1 MIQFKI
7 KGVEYTVK
15 EPTIRDY
22 YKIQHLFAKQGVD
35 AKVEIL
41 SELSECPIKTLK
53 LLDKYQFL
61 TLWNELAEGPLNISD
76 STPFHKTFMMNENM
90 YGFLDLDKVSLGEF
104 VDMDILRNDP
114 QSQQKLHTMMAVL
127 YRPAIWITDK
137 WLSVDKYDSDSL
149 EKRAELFMD
158 LPLKYVYGSLNFFLQ
173 VSRYL
178 YETTLDSLINQP
190 ETTQAEKEMIYE
202 EFKGTGNSEIHLDRR
217 IAEKR
222 VFPAININRSGT
234 RKEEL
239 ITDQGELA
247 KMWIL
252 RKLLHPMDELAAIEF
267 LLDKMKDT
275 KTNSDFF
282 EAMKR

>member
-7 KGVEYTVK
+7 KGTEYTVK

-76 STPFHKTFMMNENM
+76 STPFHKTFMMNDNM

-114 QSQQKLHTMMAVL
+114 QSQQKLHMMMAVL

-149 EKRAELFMD
+149 EGRAELFMD

-178 YETTLDSLINQP
+178 YETTLDYLIKQP
-190 ETTQAEKEMIYE
+190 ETTQAEKEMIE
-202 EFKGTGNSEIHLDRR
+202 IASQITLELLETGVKSSTTQQEKMLLKLKRLQDLAQLVSLTSLPTAKTELEKKKPFVRKWSSR
-217 IAEKR
+217 IKDK
-222 VFPAININRSGT
+222 ITN
-234 RKEEL
+234 L
-239 ITDQGELA
+239 I
-247 KMWIL
+247 K
-252 RKLLHPMDELAAIEF
+252 
-267 LLDKMKDT
+267 
-275 KTNSDFF
+275 
-282 EAMKR
+282 

>member
-1 MIQFKI
+1 MSLQFKI
-7 KGVEYTVK
+7 KGTEYTVK

-22 YKIQHLFAKQGVD
+22 YKIQHLFAKQEVN

-41 SELSECPIKTLK
+41 SELSNCPVKTLK

-61 TLWNELAEGPLNISD
+61 TLWNELVEGPLNISE

-114 QSQQKLHTMMAVL
+114 QSQQKLHVMMAIL

-173 VSRYL
+173 VSKYL
-178 YETTLDSLINQP
+178 YETTLDSLINL
-190 ETTQAEKEMIYE
+190 ETTTEAEKEMIE
-202 EFKGTGNSEIHLDRR
+202 ITSHIMLELLETGPKSSTLQQ
-217 IAEKR
+217 EKMLQKL
-222 VFPAININRSGT
+222 T
-234 RKEEL
+234 RLQDLAQLVSLTSSRTAKTEL
-239 ITDQGELA
+239 EKKKPLVKRWSSQIKDKITNLI
-247 KMWIL
+247 K
-252 RKLLHPMDELAAIEF
+252 
-267 LLDKMKDT
+267 
-275 KTNSDFF
+275 
-282 EAMKR
+282 

>member
-1 MIQFKI
+1 MSLQYKI
-7 KGVEYTVK
+7 KGTEYTVK

-22 YKIQHLFAKQGVD
+22 YKIQHLFAKQEVN

-41 SELSECPIKTLK
+41 SELSDCPVKTLK

-61 TLWNELAEGPLNISD
+61 TLWNELVEGPLNISE

-114 QSQQKLHTMMAVL
+114 QSQQKLHVMMAIL

-173 VSRYL
+173 VSKYL
-178 YETTLDSLINQP
+178 LETTLDSLISQVDR
-190 ETTQAEKEMIYE
+190 EKMTELEKEMIE
-202 EFKGTGNSEIHLDRR
+202 LTNQIMLELLETGQKLSTLQQERMSQRLIRLQSLAQLASSTSWHTEKIESEKKNPL
-217 IAEKR
+217 
-222 VFPAININRSGT
+222 V
-234 RKEEL
+234 
-239 ITDQGELA
+239 
-247 KMWIL
+247 
-252 RKLLHPMDELAAIEF
+252 
-267 LLDKMKDT
+267 
-275 KTNSDFF
+275 
-282 EAMKR
+282 

>member
-1 MIQFKI
+1 MSLQFKI
-7 KGVEYTVK
+7 KGTEYTVK

-22 YKIQHLFAKQGVD
+22 YKIQHLFAKQEVN

-41 SELSECPIKTLK
+41 SELSECPVQTLK

-61 TLWNELAEGPLNISD
+61 TLWNELVEGPLNISE
-76 STPFHKTFMMNENM
+76 STPFHKTFMMNDNM

-114 QSQQKLHTMMAVL
+114 QSQQKLHVMMAIL

-173 VSRYL
+173 VSKYL
-178 YETTLDSLINQP
+178 LETTLDSLISQVDR
-190 ETTQAEKEMIYE
+190 EKMTELEKEMI
-202 EFKGTGNSEIHLDRR
+202 EITSHIMLELLE
-217 IAEKR
+217 IGPKSSTLQQEKMLQKL
-222 VFPAININRSGT
+222 T
-234 RKEEL
+234 RLQDLAQLVSLTSSRTAKTEL
-239 ITDQGELA
+239 EKKKPLVKRWSSQIKDKITNLI
-247 KMWIL
+247 K
-252 RKLLHPMDELAAIEF
+252 
-267 LLDKMKDT
+267 
-275 KTNSDFF
+275 
-282 EAMKR
+282 